1 MLWLRLHRRVII
13 HWHKFFA
20 CNSKC
25 PSLCRLRL
33 GHHSTRVMEK
43 KYWNYNLLVRFWIST
58 WSWFLS
64 KSFMTLFH
72 WSSDD
77 FSEWHQNLC
86 TNLSNSWDNSLVEVF
101 LFLMS
106 GSLLHCMRR
115 NPIRKHFIYFL
126 WIWSY
131 NIFIQN
137 EYLPSSPN
145 SITP

>member
-1 MLWLRLHRRVII
+1 MLWLRLHRHVII
-13 HWHKFFA
+13 HWHIFFP

-33 GHHSTRVMEK
+33 GHRSTRVMEK

-64 KSFMTLFH
+64 KFFMTLFH

-115 NPIRKHFIYFL
+115 NPIKKHFIFL
-126 WIWSY
+126 CEI
-131 NIFIQN
+131 
-137 EYLPSSPN
+137 EVKL
-145 SITP
+145 